1 MIQLGEVRMYKRR
14 GCRIIGERYY
24 PTDSHG
30 RIDPAR
36 PMYQVRFLIGGE
48 YAQAEESDLE
58 PIKEPER

>member
-1 MIQLGEVRMYKRR
+1 MYKRR